1 MSYLKWSDKYS
12 LNVAEI
18 DEQHK
23 KLVSLVNAMYDA
35 MHAGKGRDMIGS
47 VIAEFLDYTRYH
59 FKTEERLLRQH
70 AYPGYEEHKEMHDGL
85 SRKANSIKEAFDSGT
100 TPTAI
105 EVMLLL
111 TNWLNLHI
119 LEEDRKFKPYVG
131 GKATDRKE
139 TADTA

>member
-23 KLVSLVNAMYDA
+23 KLVGLVNEMYDA
-35 MHAGKGRDMIGS
+35 MHAGKGRDMIGT
-47 VIAEFLDYTRYH
+47 VIAEFVAYTDYH
-59 FKTEERLLRQH
+59 FKAEERLLRQNG
-70 AYPGYEEHKEMHDGL
+70 YPEYNGHKEMHDNL
-85 SRKANSIKEAFDSGT
+85 SRKAHSIKKAFDRGN

-111 TNWLNLHI
+111 TNWLNTHI
-119 LEEDRKFKPYVG
+119 LEEDRKYKPY
-131 GKATDRKE
+131 AERK
-139 TADTA
+139 TTN

>member
-35 MHAGKGRDMIGS
+35 MHAGKGRDMIGT
-47 VIAEFLDYTRYH
+47 VIAEFVAYTDYH
-59 FKTEERLLRQH
+59 FKSEERLLRQIG
-70 AYPGYEEHKEMHDGL
+70 YPEYDEHKEMHDNL
-85 SRKANSIKEAFDSGT
+85 SRKAQSIKAAFDRGN

-111 TNWLNLHI
+111 TNWLNTHI
-119 LEEDRKFKPYVG
+119 LEEDRKYKPFARS
-131 GKATDRKE
+131 KERKP
-139 TADTA
+139 

>member
-35 MHAGKGRDMIGS
+35 MHAGKGRDMIGK
-47 VIAEFLDYTRYH
+47 VIAEFVAYTDYH
-59 FKTEERLLRQH
+59 FKSEERLLRQIG
-70 AYPGYEEHKEMHDGL
+70 YPEYDEHKEMHDNL
-85 SRKANSIKEAFDSGT
+85 SRKAQSIKAAFDRGN

-111 TNWLNLHI
+111 TNWLNTHI
-119 LEEDRKFKPYVG
+119 LEEDRKYKPY
-131 GKATDRKE
+131 AERKV
-139 TADTA
+139 TS

>member
-12 LNVAEI
+12 LNVVEI

-35 MHAGKGRDMIGS
+35 MHAGKGRDMIGT
-47 VIAEFLDYTRYH
+47 VIAEFVAYTDYH
-59 FKTEERLLRQH
+59 FKAEERLLRKNG
-70 AYPGYEEHKEMHDGL
+70 YPEYDEHKAMHDNL
-85 SRKANSIKEAFDSGT
+85 SRKAHSIREAFDKGH

-111 TNWLNLHI
+111 TNWLNIHI
-119 LEEDRKFKPYVG
+119 LEEDRKYKPFAG
-131 GKATDRKE
+131 SKE
-139 TADTA
+139 RMP